1 MAKPA
6 AHMPIPAR
14 LVATLNGVD
23 YDLATF
29 ELDIPVHVKLGEQGI
44 NKDGERYVAAHPYLE
59 PGAVEKAIRKAF
71 RHVHVGFAL

>member
-6 AHMPIPAR
+6 AHMPIPTR

-23 YDLATF
+23 YDLATL

-44 NKDGERYVAAHPYLE
+44 NEDGERYVAAHPYLE
-59 PGAVEKAIRKAF
+59 PGALKKAIHEAF
-71 RHVHVGFAL
+71 KGRAPVP